1 MMRYGIAVALAVIA
15 CVVAASE
22 GRAQSCSA
30 GSTDAGRATSRA
42 GVSLTTGTVFVSH
55 GNSGIVSMLDLA
67 SGAVT
72 TIKAGIEDPH
82 EVAVSPDGR
91 WGVAA
96 DFGDYQ
102 GNFEFDGQRLAVIDL
117 INKRVARVIDLGPH
131 RGPHDV
137 MFLPGSSKRVVVT
150 TQTSRHVVEVDVE
163 TGQVIAAT
171 PTGGVGSHNLAVAAD
186 GRTAFT
192 ANQGEGTVSRL
203 DLGAHTLVREFT
215 VAAPPAEGIAVTPDG
230 REAWVAFRDE
240 RLVRVIDG
248 ETGKVLATLPG
259 FGSTERLSITPDG
272 RRALITDLRCR
283 EVKVV
288 DVASRRVLGS
298 IADLRDAGQAKPLAD
313 SRIAVVAQLQPGLVT
328 IVDIEER
335 RVVARHRIGRR
346 IDGAA
351 WGPTPSAATR

>member
-72 TIKAGIEDPH
+72 TIKAGIEDAH

-259 FGSTERLSITPDG
+259 FRSTERLSITPDG